1 MRVKKAGG
9 KIIGMDLTVAERKAM
24 DMEIR
29 RQCAEYNSKNL
40 NEIDAMVL
48 WHLHE
53 EFGFGKKRLMRFYE
67 SFSDRVTDLSAK
79 YEMGEEKIPWMYQ
92 CKLKDYGIDIEELN
106 KMRGVTKC
114 RILKILKFIM
124 RENIAYFARRYIM

>member
-67 SFSDRVTDLSAK
+67 SFSDRVADLSAK
-79 YEMGEEKIPWMYQ
+79 YEMDEEKIPWMYQ

-106 KMRGVTKC
+106 KMRGVTK
-114 RILKILKFIM
+114 
-124 RENIAYFARRYIM
+124 